1 MSPHASTLAELTA
14 GQRNIIIL
22 ALALGGFSIGVS
34 EFSSMGL
41 LLEISRGLR
50 ITETQVGH
58 LISTYALGVVVGA
71 PVLAFVGARLKRKTL
86 LLALALFYA
95 VANVA
100 SALAPGYHTM
110 MAARFL
116 SGLPHGAYFGVAML
130 VAASI
135 SPPGQRGVAVS
146 KVLMGLSVSIL
157 LGNPVATWLGQQVSW
172 RVAFAMVGLL
182 SIATV
187 LLIART
193 LPQDP
198 HEKTVSPLQEL
209 VAFNRTQVW
218 LALLIGSIGFAGMF
232 CVFTYLGPIVV
243 KVTRVSEAWMP
254 LIVAAFGIGAV
265 LGNIAGGRL
274 VDRLQ
279 FRATGIVLLW
289 SILVLALFPL
299 AATSLWSLLLGVI
312 GLGTMGALAVALQTR
327 LMDVAGDAQTLAAAS
342 NHAAFNTANALGPWL
357 GGLAIDAG
365 YGLTSTSQIGMLAA
379 LAGLVFWCLAVLLE
393 RRKPAMAG

>member
-1 MSPHASTLAELTA
+1 MSPHASTLTELTA

-157 LGNPVATWLGQQVSW
+157 VGNPVATWLGQQVSW

>member
-1 MSPHASTLAELTA
+1 MSPHASTPAELTA
-14 GQRNIIIL
+14 GQRSIIIL

-157 LGNPVATWLGQQVSW
+157 VGNPIATWLGQQFSW
-172 RVAFAMVGLL
+172 RVAFAMVGVL
-182 SIATV
+182 SVATV
-187 LLIART
+187 LMIART

-198 HEKTVSPLQEL
+198 NEKTVSPLQEL

-243 KVTRVSEAWMP
+243 KVTAVSEAWMP
-254 LIVAAFGIGAV
+254 LIVAAFGVGAV

-299 AATSLWSLLLGVI
+299 AAKSLWSLLFGVI

-379 LAGLVFWCLAVLLE
+379 LVGLVFWGLAVMLE
-393 RRKPAMAG
+393 RRRPALAG

>member
-157 LGNPVATWLGQQVSW
+157 VGNPVATWLGQQVSW
-172 RVAFAMVGLL
+172 RVAFAVVGLL